1 MGKTFLII
9 GAILASSLSTTQAVQ
24 AAWVAKK
31 RVRLT
36 CSTLPYVFDCSVPL
50 VANPQFTSKCFYVAG
65 GQSSL
70 MKADQRLGFSNPI
83 VSLQLNPEMTVTGL
97 VTEKQTGHQS
107 ECTQEED

>member
-1 MGKTFLII
+1 MGKTFIII
-9 GAILASSLSTTQAVQ
+9 GAILASSFSSVEAVQ

-36 CSTLPYVFDCSVPL
+36 CSGLPYVFDCSIPL
-50 VANPQFTSKCFYVAG
+50 VANPQYNAKCFYVAG

-70 MKADQRLGFSNPI
+70 MRADQRLGFSNSI
-83 VSLQLNPEMTVTGL
+83 VNLQLNPELTVTGL
-97 VTEKQTGHQS
+97 ATDKQTGHQA